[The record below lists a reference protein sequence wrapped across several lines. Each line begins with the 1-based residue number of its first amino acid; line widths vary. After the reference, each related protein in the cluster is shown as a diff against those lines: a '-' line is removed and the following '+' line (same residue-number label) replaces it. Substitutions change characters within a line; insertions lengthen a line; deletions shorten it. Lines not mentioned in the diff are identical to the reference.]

1 MGIVTVTFISHRLS
15 TTRHVDRIYMFDNG
29 EIIDEGT
36 HEELMAQ
43 KGRYAEMFQVEAK
56 NYKVG

>member
-1 MGIVTVTFISHRLS
+1 
-15 TTRHVDRIYMFDNG
+15 MFDNG